1 MVSSTFNTVRLKPVE
16 ILHSLCYDGDMQKI
30 ATRVF
35 IGASVA
41 FGILGII
48 QVLTMP
54 DNDNDMSDFNRVI
67 MRLLMASVFIILSS
81 FALSIAGKYL
91 KDR

>member
-1 MVSSTFNTVRLKPVE
+1 
-16 ILHSLCYDGDMQKI
+16 MQKI

-35 IGASVA
+35 IYASIV

-54 DNDNDMSDFNRVI
+54 DNDNDMSDFNKVI
-67 MRLLMASVFIILSS
+67 MRLLMTTVFIILPS
-81 FALSIAGKYL
+81 FALSVAGKYL
-91 KDR
+91 NGKH